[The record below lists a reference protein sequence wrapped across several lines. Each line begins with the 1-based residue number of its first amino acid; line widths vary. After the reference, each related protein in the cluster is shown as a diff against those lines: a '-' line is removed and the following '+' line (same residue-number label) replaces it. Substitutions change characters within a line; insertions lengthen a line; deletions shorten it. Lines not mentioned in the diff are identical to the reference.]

1 MSGNPRYLLDT
12 NALVSLLAG
21 NRLLAQ
27 KLESSSF
34 VGISIISYLEFLAF
48 DGLSERDRNC
58 FSQFCERIEVVPL
71 NLDEQPLLM
80 ETLTLRS
87 THRLKLPDAIIGA
100 AALHRNAVLITN
112 DSHFHNIPQLTV
124 QSC

>member
-12 NALVSLLAG
+12 NTLVSLLAG

-58 FSQFCERIEVVPL
+58 FFQFCERVEVVPL

-112 DSHFHNIPQLTV
+112 DSHFHTIPHLIT